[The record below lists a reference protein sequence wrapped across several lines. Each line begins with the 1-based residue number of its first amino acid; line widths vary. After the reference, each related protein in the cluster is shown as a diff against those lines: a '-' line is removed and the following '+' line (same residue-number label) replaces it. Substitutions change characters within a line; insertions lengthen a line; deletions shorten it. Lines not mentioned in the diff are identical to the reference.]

1 MTEQVTEHNIQ
12 EQVKSL
18 IEKWLQNQNKIKPR
32 TQLKNEEG
40 EMSD

>member
-18 IEKWLQNQNKIKPR
+18 IEKWLQNQNKIKRR
-32 TQLKNEEG
+32 TQLKNEKG
-40 EMSD
+40 ETSD